1 MDSKN
6 NVIDLAKR
14 RKAKSE
20 PTSGKADVGPANITA
35 PIVDMT
41 ERRTE
46 IINSERRRV
55 RRTILT
61 EFVGAF
67 VVVPGEGLMKAALY
81 DISETGVAFDIE
93 AKAGHFE
100 KAEEVAFRVYMNQ
113 TTYFPFTVKISNLRH
128 VEDEEV
134 YRHGAKFVL
143 GTVNEIALFHFV
155 KFIETVSASLEKDGG
170 DVMVSKIK

>member
-1 MDSKN
+1 MESKN
-6 NVIDLAKR
+6 NVIDLSKHRKTRVEAK
-14 RKAKSE
+14 KPQATKSE
-20 PTSGKADVGPANITA
+20 QA
-35 PIVDMT
+35 PVLDMT
-41 ERRTE
+41 ERREE

-67 VVVPGEGLMKAALY
+67 VVVPNQGLLKVALY
-81 DISETGVAFDIE
+81 DISESGCAFDIE
-93 AKAGHFE
+93 ANAGHFKE
-100 KAEEVAFRVYMNQ
+100 GEEVAFRVYMNQ
-113 TTYFPFTVKISNLRH
+113 TTYFPFTVQISNLRH
-128 VEDEEV
+128 MADEEV

-155 KFIETVSASLEKDGG
+155 KFIETVSASLEKDNG

>member
-14 RKAKSE
+14 RKEKLETKTEVSRPKE
-20 PTSGKADVGPANITA
+20 KAPVL
-35 PIVDMT
+35 DMT
-41 ERRTE
+41 ERRNE
-46 IINSERRRV
+46 IINQERRRV

-67 VVVPGEGLMKAALY
+67 VVVPNQGLLKVSLY

-93 AKAGHFE
+93 TAAGHFA
-100 KAEEVAFRVYMNQ
+100 KSEEIAFRVYMNQ
-113 TTYFPFTVKISNLRH
+113 NTYFPFTVQVSNIRH
-128 VEDEEV
+128 VPDEEV

>member
-1 MDSKN
+1 MDSKS

-14 RKAKSE
+14 RKERSE
-20 PTSGKADVGPANITA
+20 NEAQSVVEVKKKDQA
-35 PIVDMT
+35 PVLDMT
-41 ERRTE
+41 ERRNE
-46 IINSERRRV
+46 IIQSERRRV

-67 VVVPGEGLMKAALY
+67 VVIPGQGLLKVSLY
-81 DISETGVAFDIE
+81 DISETGVAFDIDSQ
-93 AKAGHFE
+93 AGHFQ
-100 KAEEVAFRVYMNQ
+100 KNEEIAFRVYMNQ
-113 TTYFPFTVKISNLRH
+113 TTYFPFTVQVSNLRH
-128 VEDEEV
+128 LSDEEV

>member
-6 NVIDLAKR
+6 NVIDLAER
-14 RKAKSE
+14 RKEKNDSQHQQVKPAE
-20 PTSGKADVGPANITA
+20 KAPVL
-35 PIVDMT
+35 DMT
-41 ERRTE
+41 ERRNE

-67 VVVPGEGLMKAALY
+67 VVVPNQGLLKVALY

-93 AKAGHFE
+93 AQAGHF
-100 KAEEVAFRVYMNQ
+100 KQNEEVAFRVYMNQ
-113 TTYFPFTVKISNLRH
+113 TTYFPFTVKISNIRH
-128 VEDEEV
+128 VPDEEM
-134 YRHGAKFVL
+134 YRHGARFVL

>member
-1 MDSKN
+1 MDSKS
-6 NVIDLAKR
+6 NVIDLAAR
-14 RKAKSE
+14 RKQRTDSEAVEVKSKAK
-20 PTSGKADVGPANITA
+20 A
-35 PIVDMT
+35 PVLDMT
-41 ERRTE
+41 ERRNE
-46 IINSERRRV
+46 IIQSERRRV

-67 VVVPGEGLMKAALY
+67 VVVPNQGLLKVSLY

-93 AKAGHFE
+93 QQAGHFQ
-100 KAEEVAFRVYMNQ
+100 KGEEVAFRVYMNQ
-113 TTYFPFTVKISNLRH
+113 TTYFPFTVQISNLRH
-128 VEDEEV
+128 LPDEEV
-134 YRHGAKFVL
+134 HRHGAKFVL

>member
-6 NVIDLAKR
+6 NVIDLAER
-14 RKAKSE
+14 RKERTEAKAEVSKPE
-20 PTSGKADVGPANITA
+20 VKAAV
-35 PIVDMT
+35 VDMT
-41 ERRTE
+41 ERRNE

-67 VVVPGEGLMKAALY
+67 VVVPNQGLLKVSLY
-81 DISETGVAFDIE
+81 DISETGVAFDIDT
-93 AKAGHFE
+93 AAGHFA
-100 KAEEVAFRVYMNQ
+100 KSEEIAFRVYMNQ
-113 TTYFPFTVKISNLRH
+113 TTYFPFTVQVSNIRH
-128 VEDEEV
+128 LPDEEV